1 MALSIK
7 NERAERLAAEVSKE
21 TGETLTQAV
30 TRALE
35 ERLVRLRGRKRAPS
49 TFEAIMEISRRA
61 GALPELDSRTDD
73 EILAYDETGA
83 FR

>member
-49 TFEAIMEISRRA
+49 TFEAIMEISRRV